1 MTLAADL
8 RDWLYGFDL
17 ASVPVDIVEDGRR
30 RLLDFIGLNFAAH
43 GTPLGRSVHD
53 GALAMSCGE
62 TQGPGARVIGF
73 GTKLPPMSAA
83 LVNATLAHA
92 MDFDDTHLATLVHP
106 SAPVIATAFAIGERV
121 GASGRDVLAMT
132 IAGNEISCRLGMAA
146 PGAFHARGL
155 HPTSVLCTPVAALIA
170 ARMLGLDR
178 KSALHAI
185 GIACSQSSG
194 ILESYQDGTWV
205 KTLHPGWAAHSGI
218 AAAYLAQAGF
228 TGPASGLDG
237 RFGLLRAFLDGPSG
251 SPDIAA
257 VTCDLGEAW
266 ETRTNFYKLY
276 PCAQVILPF
285 VEMALEVHR
294 EGLEPDAIRTISV
307 EIGERY
313 IPVVCEP
320 RETKIAPV
328 TNTQARASIAYA
340 VAAALVHGAL
350 DVTHYTQEAIQNPAV
365 RALAARIFHAPLP
378 TDPTVQGF
386 PGAMT
391 IELEAGGKR
400 RLFHVSNSGHPND
413 PGTPQA
419 VIAKFKANSAEV
431 LGPARIE
438 NICSMVASVENIPSM
453 NSLLDELDAARAG

>member
-1 MTLAADL
+1 MFLASDL
-8 RDWLYGFDL
+8 RDWVYDFDL
-17 ASVPVDIVEDGRR
+17 ESAPSDILEDGRR
-30 RLLDFIGLNFAAH
+30 RVLDFIGLNFAACA
-43 GTPLGRSVHD
+43 TPLGRSVHD
-53 GALAMSCGE
+53 GAVTLSGG
-62 TQGPGARVIGF
+62 QVSGPGARVIGF
-73 GTKLPPMSAA
+73 GTILPPANAA

-146 PGAFHARGL
+146 PGAFHAKGL

-178 KSALHAI
+178 DGALHAM

-218 AAAYLAQAGF
+218 AAACLAQAGF

-237 RFGLLRAFLDGPSG
+237 RFGVLRALLDGPSG
-251 SPDIAA
+251 TPDIAA
-257 VTCDLGEAW
+257 VTRGLGEAW

-285 VEMALEVHR
+285 VEMALDARR
-294 EGLEPDAIRTISV
+294 EGLDPDSIRAIKV
-307 EIGERY
+307 EIGARY

-350 DVTHYTQEAIQNPAV
+350 DVSHYTQEAIQDPAV
-365 RALAARIFHAPLP
+365 RALAARIFHAPLS
-378 TDPTVQGF
+378 TDTSEPGF

-391 IELEAGGKR
+391 IETGEGESRR
-400 RLFHVSNSGHPND
+400 RLHVSNSGHPND

-419 VIAKFKANSAEV
+419 VMAKFEANSAAVLKPEAFQRVGTMVSTIEV
-431 LGPARIE
+431 IPRIG
-438 NICSMVASVENIPSM
+438 
-453 NSLLDELDAARAG
+453 LLIDRLRA